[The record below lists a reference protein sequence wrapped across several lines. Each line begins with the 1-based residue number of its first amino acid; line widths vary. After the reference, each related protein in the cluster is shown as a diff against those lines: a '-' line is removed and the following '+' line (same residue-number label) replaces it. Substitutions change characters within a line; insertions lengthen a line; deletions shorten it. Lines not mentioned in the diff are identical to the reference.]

1 MNQIIATINGINEWM
16 GRFVGILTLIL
27 AVVMLAIVVLRYGF
41 SMSSVWLSESVM
53 YLHGL
58 IFMLGA
64 AYTLKH
70 NGHVRVD
77 IFQRR
82 YSRRQR
88 AWVEIGGTV
97 LLLWPVALFIL
108 FMSQTYVESAWRIM
122 EGSREPGGIP
132 FLYLL
137 KTLLIVMPVLLI
149 IQGLAELLRA
159 MEVLRSPSPAVP
171 DPNLEESTHCE
182 DGL

>member
-1 MNQIIATINGINEWM
+1 MNRIIAIINGINEWV

-27 AVVMLAIVVLRYGF
+27 AVVMLAIVVLRYSF

-53 YLHGL
+53 YLHGM

-82 YSRRQR
+82 YTQRQR

-108 FMSQTYVESAWRIM
+108 IMSQPYVESAWRIM

-137 KTLLIVMPVLLI
+137 KTLLIIMPVLLI
-149 IQGLAELLRA
+149 IQGLAEVLRA
-159 MEVLRSPSPAVP
+159 IQILQSPYPTAP
-171 DPNLEESTHCE
+171 DPNRE
-182 DGL
+182 DSRHREGGL

>member
-1 MNQIIATINGINEWM
+1 MNRIIAIINGINEWV

-53 YLHGL
+53 YLHGM

-82 YSRRQR
+82 Y
-88 AWVEIGGTV
+88 
-97 LLLWPVALFIL
+97 
-108 FMSQTYVESAWRIM
+108 
-122 EGSREPGGIP
+122 
-132 FLYLL
+132 
-137 KTLLIVMPVLLI
+137 
-149 IQGLAELLRA
+149 
-159 MEVLRSPSPAVP
+159 
-171 DPNLEESTHCE
+171 
-182 DGL
+182 